1 MTKLSAADRAV
12 VAGVGKRGPSSF
24 RWTPGLIGGLGLFAV
39 VVAIA
44 VIAPMT
50 MSTAASE
57 VTNQTNLPVSGD
69 HPLGTD
75 SFGRDLLARALVAT
89 QLSLIMTLL
98 ATAISVV
105 AGVLIG
111 TSIWIA
117 PRRVREASLRVLE
130 TVVSYPEL
138 LVAIVIAAILGSG
151 SWQLVL
157 AIGIANIPSIAR
169 LTANL
174 AASVYQRDFVVTAR
188 LLGVPNRLI
197 ITKHLLPNMA
207 EPLLIQVAS
216 SFSVGLVSMSALSF
230 VGLGVQTPEYDLGRL
245 LADSLPAIYSRPIEV
260 VGPTVMIILMSLA
273 AMLIGDGLA
282 AAADPR
288 SSKVRLRAPKI
299 AGDSAPRTSSD
310 SLVNVDKLSVVR
322 SDGEELVHGIS
333 FSIARGEIL
342 GVVGESGS
350 GKSLTAMA
358 LARLLP
364 DGLSASATELRIG
377 DMDMLAGSVSQKQL
391 ATSVALV
398 YQDPGTTFNPALIMN
413 SQLTEVLRVHKKQ
426 SRKQARGVIM
436 EMLAKVHI
444 VRPERLLQSHPFELS
459 GGMRQRAMIA
469 SALATDPVLIVAD
482 EPTTALDV
490 TVQAE
495 ILREFR
501 RINKTQSTSMLFI
514 SHDIG
519 VVEALCDRVLVMKDG
534 AIVEVVNR
542 NDLAEGKVAHPYTKM
557 LLETVPRLSDERK
570 VRP

>member
-1 MTKLSAADRAV
+1 MTESPV
-12 VAGVGKRGPSSF
+12 VPGVGRRGPSSL
-24 RWTPGLIGGLGLFAV
+24 RWTPGLVGGAVLFAAV
-39 VVAIA
+39 VVVA
-44 VIAPMT
+44 VVAPLT
-50 MSTAASE
+50 MAGAASE
-57 VTNQTNLPVSGD
+57 LTGDTNLPVSGA

-89 QLSLIMTLL
+89 QLSLVMTLF
-98 ATAISVV
+98 ATVISVV
-105 AGVLIG
+105 LGVLIG

-138 LVAIVIAAILGSG
+138 LVAVVIAAILGSG

-216 SFSVGLVSMSALSF
+216 SFSIGLVSMSALSF

-260 VGPTVMIILMSLA
+260 VGPTAMIIVMSLA

-288 SSKVRLRAPKI
+288 SSRVRLL
-299 AGDSAPRTSSD
+299 APRMVPRATAGEATGSFVS
-310 SLVNVDKLSVVR
+310 VDELSVYR
-322 SDGEELVHGIS
+322 SDGVELVHGIS
-333 FSIARGEIL
+333 FTIERGEIL

-364 DGLSASATELRIG
+364 DGLRASASELRIG
-377 DMDMLAGSVSQKQL
+377 EMDMLADTVSPKDL

-398 YQDPGTTFNPALIMN
+398 YQDPGTTFNPALVMK
-413 SQLTEVLRVHKKQ
+413 SQLTEVLRVHRRLSKEK
-426 SRKQARGVIM
+426 ARTAILA
-436 EMLAKVHI
+436 MLAKVHI
-444 VRPERLLQSHPFELS
+444 VRPERLLESHPFELS

-501 RINKTQSTSMLFI
+501 RINRSQSTSMLFI

-519 VVEALCDRVLVMKDG
+519 VVEALCDRILVMKDG
-534 AIVEVVNR
+534 EIVEVVAR
-542 NDLAEGKVAHPYTKM
+542 ADLARGEVTHPYTRM
-557 LLETVPRLSDERK
+557 LLETVPRLTDERK
-570 VRP
+570 ARS